1 MDNFDKILDFI
12 ENPGKYTDKEIDAI
26 LADSESL
33 ALYESLSAMAGGH
46 FASGLPYGE
55 ENVEKEWRSFEQKQR
70 EPAWRVFLR
79 QRRAA
84 VITVVV
90 ASSLVAIATGVAVSM
105 AVNGKRE
112 QTATEIVTTAG
123 TSTVSSANATGNV
136 VAGQTESEMSA
147 LEPVEFTNESLENI
161 LDSITSGSGMEV
173 HWLSDNPRGLRLFFV
188 WDRNRPVSET
198 LERLD
203 GFEQI
208 SLSVRNDTV
217 YVK

>member
-1 MDNFDKILDFI
+1 MDNFDKILDLI

-26 LADSESL
+26 LADSETR

-55 ENVEKEWRSFEQKQR
+55 ENVEKEWRRFEQKQR

-105 AVNGKRE
+105 SVSGKKER
-112 QTATEIVTTAG
+112 TATEVVSTAG
-123 TSTVSSANATGNV
+123 TATDSSAGATGNV
-136 VAGQTESEMSA
+136 VAGQTESEIA
-147 LEPVEFTNESLENI
+147 GTG
-161 LDSITSGSGMEV
+161 TGGV
-173 HWLSDNPRGLRLFFV
+173 H
-188 WDRNRPVSET
+188 E
-198 LERLD
+198 
-203 GFEQI
+203 
-208 SLSVRNDTV
+208 
-217 YVK
+217 

>member
-1 MDNFDKILDFI
+1 MDNFDKILDLI
-12 ENPGKYTDKEIDAI
+12 ENPGKYADKEIDAI
-26 LADSESL
+26 LADHETR

-46 FASGLPYGE
+46 FASGLADGV

-112 QTATEIVTTAG
+112 RTATEIAAAAG
-123 TSTVSSANATGNV
+123 TATDSSANATGTV
-136 VAGQTESEMSA
+136 MAGQTESEMSA

-173 HWLSDNPRGLRLFFV
+173 RWLSDNPRGLRLFFV
-188 WDRNRPVSET
+188 WDRTRPVSET
-198 LERLD
+198 LESLD

>member
-1 MDNFDKILDFI
+1 MDNFDKILDLI

-26 LADSESL
+26 LADPETR

-46 FASGLPYGE
+46 FASGLPDGV

-90 ASSLVAIATGVAVSM
+90 ASSLVAIATGVVVSM

-112 QTATEIVTTAG
+112 RTATEIVNTAG
-123 TSTVSSANATGNV
+123 TATDSSANATGTV
-136 VAGQTESEMSA
+136 VVRQTESEMSA

-173 HWLSDNPRGLRLFFV
+173 RWLSDNPRGLRLFFV
-188 WDRNRPVSET
+188 WDRTRPVSET
-198 LERLD
+198 LESLD

-208 SLSVRNDTV
+208 SRSVRNDTV